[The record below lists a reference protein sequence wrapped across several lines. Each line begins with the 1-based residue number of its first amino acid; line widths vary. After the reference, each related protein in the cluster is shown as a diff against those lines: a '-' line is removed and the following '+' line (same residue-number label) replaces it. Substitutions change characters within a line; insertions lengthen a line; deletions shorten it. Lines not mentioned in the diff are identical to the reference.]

1 MAIKYEVKKVVFG
14 FDKTKTEKFVA
25 QAKVLGMV
33 EFKTLCEEVQKV
45 SMAPRGVVKMVID
58 GLIDTL
64 NMDLDKGYSVQLG
77 DFGCF
82 RPGLNAKS
90 QVGVKDVDANTVYR
104 RKIIFTS
111 GVYFKEMLSK
121 VSVERL
127 ELGKGTVVKDAVVNP
142 KPDEGGS
149 GEGGGV
155 DENPLG

>member
-90 QVGVKDVDANTVYR
+90 QAGVKDVDANTVYR

-111 GVYFKEMLSK
+111 GSYFKEMLGK

-142 KPDEGGS
+142 KPDGSGS

>member
-25 QAKVLGMV
+25 QTKVLGMV
-33 EFKTLCEEVQKV
+33 EFKKLCEEVQKV

-90 QVGVKDVDANTVYR
+90 QVGVDDVDANTVYR
-104 RKIIFTS
+104 RKILFTS
-111 GVYFKEMLSK
+111 GSYFKDMLSK
-121 VSVERL
+121 ISVERL
-127 ELGKGTVVKDAVVNP
+127 EVGKGTVVKGTVVKP
-142 KPDEGGS
+142 KPGEGGS
-149 GEGGGV
+149 GEGGLEE
-155 DENPLG
+155 DPLG

>member
-90 QVGVKDVDANTVYR
+90 QTGVKDVDANTVYR
-104 RKIIFTS
+104 RKIIFSS
-111 GVYFKEMLSK
+111 GSYFKVMLNK
-121 VSVERL
+121 VTVERL

-142 KPDEGGS
+142 KPDGS
-149 GEGGGV
+149 GSGQGGL

>member
-14 FDKTKTEKFVA
+14 FDESKTEKFVA
-25 QAKVLGMV
+25 QTKVLGLV
-33 EFKTLCEEVQKV
+33 GFKKLCEEVQKV

-90 QVGVKDVDANTVYR
+90 QTGVKDVDANTVYR
-104 RKIIFTS
+104 RKIIFSS
-111 GVYFKEMLSK
+111 GSYFKEMLNK
-121 VSVERL
+121 VTVERL

-142 KPDEGGS
+142 KPDGS
-149 GEGGGV
+149 GSGQGGL

>member
-1 MAIKYEVKKVVFG
+1 MAFKYDVMNVLFG
-14 FDKTKTEKFVA
+14 VDETKTEKFVA

-90 QVGVKDVDANTVYR
+90 QTGVKDVDANTVYR
-104 RKIIFTS
+104 RKIIFSS
-111 GVYFKEMLSK
+111 GSYFKEMLNK
-121 VSVERL
+121 VTVERL

-142 KPDEGGS
+142 KPDGS
-149 GEGGGV
+149 GSGQGGL

>member
-1 MAIKYEVKKVVFG
+1 MAIKYEVKRVVFG
-14 FDKTKTEKFVA
+14 FDESKTEKFVA
-25 QAKVLGMV
+25 QTKVLGMV
-33 EFKTLCEEVQKV
+33 GFKKLCEEVQKV

-90 QVGVKDVDANTVYR
+90 QAGAEAVDANTVYR
-104 RKIIFTS
+104 RKIIFTPGS
-111 GVYFKEMLSK
+111 YFKNMLGDAT
-121 VSVERL
+121 VERL
-127 ELGKGTVVKDAVVNP
+127 APGKGAVVKNAVVNP
-142 KPDEGGS
+142 KPDGS
-149 GEGGGV
+149 GSGQGGL

>member
-14 FDKTKTEKFVA
+14 FDESKTEKFVA
-25 QAKVLGMV
+25 QTKVLGLV
-33 EFKTLCEEVQKV
+33 GFKKLCEEVQKV

-90 QVGVKDVDANTVYR
+90 QTGSEAVDANTVYR
-104 RKIIFTS
+104 RKIIFTPGS
-111 GVYFKEMLSK
+111 YFKEMLSD
-121 VSVERL
+121 VTVERL
-127 ELGKGTVVKDAVVNP
+127 TLGKGTVLKDAVVNP
-142 KPDEGGS
+142 KPDGS
-149 GEGGGV
+149 GSDQGGL

>member
-90 QVGVKDVDANTVYR
+90 QAGVKDVDANTVYR

-111 GVYFKEMLSK
+111 GATSRKCWV
-121 VSVERL
+121 RL
-127 ELGKGTVVKDAVVNP
+127 V
-142 KPDEGGS
+142 
-149 GEGGGV
+149 
-155 DENPLG
+155 

>member
-90 QVGVKDVDANTVYR
+90 QAGVKDVDANTVYR

-111 GVYFKEMLSK
+111 GSYFKEMLGK

-127 ELGKGTVVKDAVVNP
+127 ELGKGTEVKDAVVNP
-142 KPDEGGS
+142 KPDGSGS

>member
-14 FDKTKTEKFVA
+14 FDDTKTEKYVA
-25 QAKVLGMV
+25 QTKVLGMV
-33 EFKTLCEEVQKV
+33 GFKQLCEEVQKV

-90 QVGVKDVDANTVYR
+90 QAEVADVDANTVYR
-104 RKIIFTS
+104 RKIIFTP
-111 GVYFKEMLSK
+111 GAYFKNMLGK
-121 VSVERL
+121 ATVERL
-127 ELGKGTVVKDAVVNP
+127 VLGKGTVAPGTVVV

-149 GEGGGV
+149 GSDDGGIE
-155 DENPLG
+155 DNPLG

>member
-14 FDKTKTEKFVA
+14 FDKSKTEKFVA
-25 QAKVLGMV
+25 QSKVLGMV

-90 QVGVKDVDANTVYR
+90 QAGVEDVDAIRCIVEKSSFVR
-104 RKIIFTS
+104 EAI
-111 GVYFKEMLSK
+111 LK
-121 VSVERL
+121 VCWVRL
-127 ELGKGTVVKDAVVNP
+127 LLRG
-142 KPDEGGS
+142 
-149 GEGGGV
+149 
-155 DENPLG
+155 

>member
-90 QVGVKDVDANTVYR
+90 QTGVKDVDANTVYR

-111 GVYFKEMLSK
+111 GSYFKEMLGK

-149 GEGGGV
+149 GQGGV

>member
-14 FDKTKTEKFVA
+14 FDKTNTEKFVA
-25 QAKVLGMV
+25 QTKVLGLV
-33 EFKTLCEEVQKV
+33 KFDKLCEEVQKV

-90 QVGVKDVDANTVYR
+90 QTGVKDLDANTVYR
-104 RKIIFTS
+104 RKIIFSS
-111 GVYFKEMLSK
+111 GSYFKEMLNK
-121 VSVERL
+121 VTVERL

-142 KPDEGGS
+142 KPDGS
-149 GEGGGV
+149 GSGQGGL

>member
-45 SMAPRGVVKMVID
+45 SMAPCGVVKMVID

-90 QVGVKDVDANTVYR
+90 QTGVKDVDANTVYC
-104 RKIIFTS
+104 RKIIFSS
-111 GVYFKEMLSK
+111 GSYFKEMLNK
-121 VSVERL
+121 VTVERL

-142 KPDEGGS
+142 KPDGS
-149 GEGGGV
+149 GSGQGGL

>member
-90 QVGVKDVDANTVYR
+90 QAGVKDVDANTVYR

-111 GVYFKEMLSK
+111 GSYFKEMLGK

-142 KPDEGGS
+142 KPDGSAS

>member
-90 QVGVKDVDANTVYR
+90 QTGVKDVDANTVYR
-104 RKIIFTS
+104 RKIIFSS
-111 GVYFKEMLSK
+111 GSYFKEMLNK
-121 VSVERL
+121 VTVERL

-142 KPDEGGS
+142 KPDGS
-149 GEGGGV
+149 GSDQGGL

>member
-82 RPGLNAKS
+82 PPGLNAKS
-90 QVGVKDVDANTVYR
+90 QTGVKDVDANTVYR
-104 RKIIFTS
+104 RKIIFSS
-111 GVYFKEMLSK
+111 GSYFKEMLNK
-121 VSVERL
+121 VTVERL

-142 KPDEGGS
+142 KPDGS
-149 GEGGGV
+149 GSGQGGL

>member
-14 FDKTKTEKFVA
+14 FDESKTEKFVA
-25 QAKVLGMV
+25 QTKVLGLV
-33 EFKTLCEEVQKV
+33 GFKKLCEEVQKV

-82 RPGLNAKS
+82 LPGLNAKS
-90 QVGVKDVDANTVYR
+90 QVGSEAVDANTVYR
-104 RKIIFTS
+104 RKIIFTPGS
-111 GVYFKEMLSK
+111 YFKEMLSDAT
-121 VSVERL
+121 VERL
-127 ELGKGTVVKDAVVNP
+127 TLGKGTVLKDAVVNP
-142 KPDEGGS
+142 KPDGS
-149 GEGGGV
+149 GSGQGGL

>member
-64 NMDLDKGYSVQLG
+64 NMDWDKGYSVQLG

-90 QVGVKDVDANTVYR
+90 QTGVKDVDANTVYR
-104 RKIIFTS
+104 RKIIFSS
-111 GVYFKEMLSK
+111 GSYFKEMLNK
-121 VSVERL
+121 VTVERL

-142 KPDEGGS
+142 KPDGS
-149 GEGGGV
+149 GSGQGGL

>member
-25 QAKVLGMV
+25 QTKVLGMV
-33 EFKTLCEEVQKV
+33 EFKTLGEVVQKV

-90 QVGVKDVDANTVYR
+90 QAGVKDVDANTVYR

-111 GVYFKEMLSK
+111 GSYFKEMLGK

-142 KPDEGGS
+142 KPDGSGS

>member
-33 EFKTLCEEVQKV
+33 EFKPLCEEVQKV

-90 QVGVKDVDANTVYR
+90 QTGVKDVDANTVYR
-104 RKIIFTS
+104 RKIIFSS
-111 GVYFKEMLSK
+111 GSYFKEMLNK
-121 VSVERL
+121 VTVERL

-142 KPDEGGS
+142 KPDGS
-149 GEGGGV
+149 GSGQGGL

>member
-25 QAKVLGMV
+25 QTKVLGMV

-45 SMAPRGVVKMVID
+45 SMAPRGVVKMVIE

-90 QVGVKDVDANTVYR
+90 QAGVKDVDANTVYR

-111 GVYFKEMLSK
+111 GSYFKEMLGK

-142 KPDEGGS
+142 KPDGSGS

>member
-90 QVGVKDVDANTVYR
+90 QTGVKDVDAHTGYR
-104 RKIIFTS
+104 RRIIFSS
-111 GVYFKEMLSK
+111 GSYFKEMLNK
-121 VSVERL
+121 VTVERL

-142 KPDEGGS
+142 KPDGS
-149 GEGGGV
+149 GSGQGGL

>member
-90 QVGVKDVDANTVYR
+90 QTGVKDVDANTVYR
-104 RKIIFTS
+104 RKIIFSS
-111 GVYFKEMLSK
+111 GSYFKEMLNK
-121 VSVERL
+121 VTVERL

-142 KPDEGGS
+142 KPDGS
-149 GEGGGV
+149 GSGQGGL
-155 DENPLG
+155 DEIPLG

>member
-45 SMAPRGVVKMVID
+45 SMAPRGVLKMVID

-90 QVGVKDVDANTVYR
+90 QAGVKDVDANTVYR

-111 GVYFKEMLSK
+111 GSYFKEMLGK

-142 KPDEGGS
+142 KPDGSGS

>member
-14 FDKTKTEKFVA
+14 FDETKTEKFVA
-25 QAKVLGMV
+25 QTKVLGLV
-33 EFKTLCEEVQKV
+33 EFKKLCEEVQKV

-90 QVGVKDVDANTVYR
+90 QAGAGDVDANTVYR
-104 RKIIFTS
+104 RKIIFTPGS
-111 GVYFKEMLSK
+111 YFKNMLGNAT
-121 VSVERL
+121 VERL
-127 ELGKGTVVKDAVVNP
+127 VAGKGTVPKDAVVEP
-142 KPDEGGS
+142 GEGGS
-149 GEGGGV
+149 GSGDGGGIE
-155 DENPLG
+155 DNPLG